1 MESRT
6 LSSRVRQRR
15 NNEKKKV
22 LLILFLF
29 ALALGLWL
37 WYCFVYT
44 RTPEYALRAVA
55 DACKRHVPPPSC
67 KASTSTGRFRGP
79 TTTSPT
85 ICCATT
91 PR

>member
-15 NNEKKKV
+15 SNEKKKV

-37 WYCFVYT
+37 L
-44 RTPEYALRAVA
+44 LRDQPFASQLVGLGIPAVMFRLA
-55 DACKRHVPPPSC
+55 ACRNL
-67 KASTSTGRFRGP
+67 F
-79 TTTSPT
+79 
-85 ICCATT
+85 
-91 PR
+91 